1 MKAIQIKNPGGPE
14 ALELVDIPTPTPKSN
29 EALVKLGAVGINF
42 IDVYQ
47 REGRYKVPMP
57 FIAGQEG
64 AGMVTAVGA
73 DVKSVKVGDR
83 VAWSSIQG
91 SYAEFST
98 VPADKLVKIPQGV
111 SDQQAAATMLQGMT
125 AQYLCYSTYP
135 VKSGNTVLVHAAA
148 GGVGLLLVQMCH
160 NLGARV
166 IGTVST
172 EEKAKLA
179 REAGAD
185 EVILYTQSDFE
196 TETKRLTDGK
206 GVNAV
211 YDSVGKTTF
220 DKSLNVLKPR
230 GMMVLFGGSSGAV
243 PPFDP
248 IILSAKGSLFV
259 TRPTLGHYTAT
270 REELESRAS
279 AVFGMIAAG
288 KLKLRIEHTYP
299 LDQAQQAHRDLEG
312 RKTTGKLLLLL

>member
-1 MKAIQIKNPGGPE
+1 MKAIQIRATGGPE
-14 ALELVDIPTPTPKSN
+14 VLELVDLPLPQPKAN
-29 EALVKLGAVGINF
+29 EAVLKIAAAGINF

-47 REGRYKVPMP
+47 REGRYKVPLP
-57 FIAGQEG
+57 FTVGQEG
-64 AGMVTAVGA
+64 AGTVTAVGSE
-73 DVKSVKVGDR
+73 VKSLKAGDR
-83 VAWSSIQG
+83 VAWTSVQG
-91 SYAEFST
+91 GYAEYAAI
-98 VPADKLVKIPQGV
+98 PADKLVKIPQGV
-111 SDQQAAATMLQGMT
+111 TDQQAAAAMLQGMT
-125 AQYLCYSTYP
+125 AHYLCYSTYS
-135 VKSGNTVLVHAAA
+135 VKRGDTVLVHAAA

-179 REAGAD
+179 RDAGAD
-185 EVILYTQSDFE
+185 EVILYTHSDFE
-196 TETKRLTDGK
+196 TETRRLTDGK

-211 YDSVGKTTF
+211 FDSVGKTTF
-220 DKSLNVLKPR
+220 DKSLSVLKPR

-248 IILSAKGSLFV
+248 IALSSKGSLFL

-270 REELESRAS
+270 RDELESRAD

-299 LDQAQQAHRDLEG
+299 LAQAQQAHRDLEG
-312 RKTTGKLLLLL
+312 RKTTGKLLLLP

>member
-1 MKAIQIKNPGGPE
+1 V
-14 ALELVDIPTPTPKSN
+14 L
-29 EALVKLGAVGINF
+29 KLAAAGINF

-47 REGRYKVPMP
+47 REGRYKVPLP
-57 FIAGQEG
+57 FTAGQEG
-64 AGMVTAVGA
+64 AGTVTAVGSE
-73 DVKSVKVGDR
+73 VKSLKVGDR
-83 VAWSSIQG
+83 VAWTSVQG
-91 SYAEFST
+91 GYAEYAAI
-98 VPADKLVKIPQGV
+98 PADKLVKVPQGV
-111 SDQQAAATMLQGMT
+111 TDQQAAAAMLQGMT
-125 AQYLCYSTYP
+125 AHYLCYSTYS
-135 VKSGNTVLVHAAA
+135 VKRGDTVLVHAAA

-179 REAGAD
+179 RDAGAD

-196 TETKRLTDGK
+196 TETRRLTDGK

-211 YDSVGKTTF
+211 FDSVGKTTF
-220 DKSLNVLKPR
+220 EKGLNTLKPR

-248 IILSAKGSLFV
+248 LTLASKGSLFL

-270 REELESRAS
+270 RDELESRAD

-299 LDQAQQAHRDLEG
+299 LAQAQQAHRDLEG
-312 RKTTGKLLLLL
+312 RKTTGKLLLLP